1 MTGNQG
7 DGVANMG
14 IGACIGPA
22 IYPADIFKTLPPTP
36 FAVREGLK
44 IRPVGGLSDGRSPSV
59 RTPETGAIKKAQ
71 YLSVWV
77 LTRIVVTPR

>member
-1 MTGNQG
+1 MTGNRG
-7 DGVANMG
+7 DSVANMG

-22 IYPADIFKTLPPTP
+22 IYPADIFKTLPSTP
-36 FAVREGLK
+36 FAMREGLK
-44 IRPVGGLSDGRSPSV
+44 IWPVGSVSDGRLPSMKT
-59 RTPETGAIKKAQ
+59 RETGAIKKAQ